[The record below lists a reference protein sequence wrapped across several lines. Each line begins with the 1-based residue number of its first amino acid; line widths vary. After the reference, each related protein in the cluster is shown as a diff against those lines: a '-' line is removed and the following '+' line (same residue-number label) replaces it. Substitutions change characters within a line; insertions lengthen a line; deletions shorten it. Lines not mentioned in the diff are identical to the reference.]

1 MSSNKAA
8 KILERK
14 GLLDV
19 KRSFSGE
26 TFRGL
31 LTSMFNSSLLA
42 FLVYFCK
49 TVLNLEVTTIA
60 IVVNTILGNLT
71 SYSLDILFA
80 KKRFKV
86 NEYKGKKYAK
96 EDEEVEIPFTE
107 LATRFGWLIR
117 SFFSNYF
124 IKFLVVAV
132 IDTSVYMIILDYMR
146 KLFVKRNIK
155 FTFGFIDQDILLL
168 LVIPVVSFFLYVNQL
183 RFKWAYSS
191 NINPVMNMLMLLWFT
206 TMLVLSFI
214 YFKDDLEVD
223 LNEVDEKIQQEDIKK
238 KEEREAKKE
247 AEEMEKKRKERE
259 EKHHEELMK
268 FYT

>member
-1 MSSNKAA
+1 MSSNKTI
-8 KILERK
+8 KILEKK
-14 GLLDV
+14 GLLDI

-31 LTSMFNSSLLA
+31 LTSMLNSGMLA

-60 IVVNTILGNLT
+60 IVVNTLIGNFT

-80 KKRFKV
+80 KNKFRV
-86 NEYKGKKYAK
+86 SEYKGKTYTKDDP
-96 EDEEVEIPFTE
+96 EIEIPVTE
-107 LATRFGWLIR
+107 FSTRFGWLMK

-124 IKFLVVAV
+124 VKFIIVAV

-155 FTFGFIDQDILLL
+155 FSFGFIDQDILLV
-168 LVIPVVSFFLYVNQL
+168 LVLPVASFFLYVNQL

-191 NINPVMNMLMLLWFT
+191 TINPVMNMLMLLWFT
-206 TMLVLSFI
+206 TVLVLNFI
-214 YFKDDLEVD
+214 YFKDELDVD
-223 LNEVDEKIQQEDIKK
+223 LKKVDKDIQKEDVKLR
-238 KEEREAKKE
+238 EEREAEK
-247 AEEMEKKRKERE
+247 AEKERE
-259 EKHHEELMK
+259 LERQEREKKHHEDLMK
-268 FYT
+268 FYD

>member
-1 MSSNKAA
+1 MSSNKAV

-49 TVLNLEVTTIA
+49 TVLNLEITTIA
-60 IVVNTILGNLT
+60 IVVNTLIGNFT

-86 NEYKGKKYAK
+86 NEYKGKKYGK
-96 EDEEVEIPFTE
+96 EDPEVEIPVTE
-107 LATRFGWLIR
+107 FATRFGWLVR

-124 IKFLVVAV
+124 VKFIVVAV

-146 KLFVKRNIK
+146 KLFVKRNVK
-155 FTFGFIDQDILLL
+155 FSFGFIDQDILLV

-206 TMLVLSFI
+206 TVLVLNFI
-214 YFKDDLEVD
+214 YFKDELDVD
-223 LNEVDEKIQQEDIKK
+223 LQKVDDNIQKEDIKL
-238 KEEREAKKE
+238 KEERDAEK
-247 AEEMEKKRKERE
+247 AEEERELERQEREKKQ
-259 EKHHEELMK
+259 HEDLMK
-268 FYT
+268 FYK